1 MPPKD
6 EAPADDTIDDP
17 PPWDDMM
24 PVLRALVAPAP
35 EVPPA
40 VFMTVD
46 ALYAEAPAAE
56 AHHAPVRELLRRA
69 VVLHHVVPDADLWQE
84 GKKGSKAKATM
95 RPCDRRAEG
104 KGAAFSG
111 SFVGRAIMRYPLS
124 VNHSTVL

>member
-17 PPWDDMM
+17 PRDDMM

-46 ALYAEAPAAE
+46 ALSRFEAPLTE
-56 AHHAPVRELLRRA
+56 ATRFQHTASKHRIGARPSKQFRR
-69 VVLHHVVPDADLWQE
+69 
-84 GKKGSKAKATM
+84 
-95 RPCDRRAEG
+95 
-104 KGAAFSG
+104 
-111 SFVGRAIMRYPLS
+111 
-124 VNHSTVL
+124 